1 MSNRSIL
8 IISILASLFV
18 IGVIITLYV
27 MLGPGYLQLYEIIIT
42 VIGIAITLPTI
53 MISLNK
59 YSTEQQ
65 KATKRYLDLYLQIN
79 YIKNYVS
86 IKTQVINRTND
97 KQDIEFAFILIS
109 PQENWDK
116 IMIYISEKYHINFN
130 CTNDFIKLKDYI
142 KEPLYCTDG
151 VIIPLPFYY
160 QENLVIGDESPAFV
174 YTLDNNISKLR
185 PGIYSVR
192 FYIYPN
198 AQRYHRTTVDS
209 FILSNAD

>member
-65 KATKRYLDLYLQIN
+65 KATKRYLDLYL
-79 YIKNYVS
+79 
-86 IKTQVINRTND
+86 
-97 KQDIEFAFILIS
+97 
-109 PQENWDK
+109 
-116 IMIYISEKYHINFN
+116 
-130 CTNDFIKLKDYI
+130 
-142 KEPLYCTDG
+142 
-151 VIIPLPFYY
+151 
-160 QENLVIGDESPAFV
+160 
-174 YTLDNNISKLR
+174 
-185 PGIYSVR
+185 
-192 FYIYPN
+192 
-198 AQRYHRTTVDS
+198 
-209 FILSNAD
+209 